1 MRNKRREI
9 VPSRFSSLTDEW
21 GTPMDLFREQD
32 RKFNFTLDPCGTKLR
47 LLKEDMTTW
56 TKEDNGLPRSWAGQR
71 VFVNPPFSEMTTWC
85 QKCFAESGRAELIVL
100 LIPVR
105 TDTKYFHEFIYHHSE
120 LEFLK
125 GRLQYYPIGVPKDFK
140 EQHPSFASML
150 CIYRKGKKKTLLDMG
165 CEL

>member
-21 GTPMDLFREQD
+21 GTPLDKFREWD
-32 RKFNFTLDPCGTKLR
+32 FRFHFTLDPCGTKQR
-47 LLKEDMTTW
+47 ILKEDMITW
-56 TKEDNGLPRSWAGQR
+56 TKQDNGLPRSWAGHR
-71 VFVNPPFSEMTTWC
+71 VFVNPPFSEITTWA
-85 QKCFAESGRAELIVL
+85 QKCYAESGRALLIAL

-105 TDTKYFHEFIYHHSE
+105 TDTKYFHEFIYHHAD

-125 GRLQYYPIGVPKDFK
+125 GRLQYYPIGLPKGFK

-150 CIYRKGKKKTLLDMG
+150 CIYTQKKGYKIF
-165 CEL
+165 